1 MRDFL
6 VTLIVLC
13 SVPMTFVRPHV
24 GVLVGT
30 WLSLMSPHRLAWGY
44 AQTLRVAM
52 IVAAATLVAWIISR
66 EPKRPPGGAVVAL
79 LGAFTF
85 WIFVCMPFA
94 LVPAEAW
101 DKFVQVL
108 KILLLTYVAMCLIQ
122 GKERIQALVWVTA
135 LSIAFYGLRGGIFTI
150 LTAGQ
155 YRVWGPPGTFIE
167 DNNQLGM
174 ALIMVL
180 PLLYYLQLSGVQ
192 SLTPML
198 QRWVRLGLWGLMGLT
213 LLAILGTYSRGA
225 LVGLSIVLAF
235 FWWRTPHRIVTG
247 GIFAVVLAGALLS
260 APEKW
265 FERMETIANYQ
276 EDESAQGR
284 IDAWTF
290 ATKIALDRPLVG
302 GGFRVFYDR
311 DIFLSYIPSA
321 PTNRNAHSIYFE
333 VLGEMG
339 FVGLFLFLALGLAAL
354 GTAQRIM
361 RLARG
366 RPELKWAEDLGR
378 MIQVSLVG
386 YASAGAFLNLGF
398 FDLYYTI
405 LVILVATRLEVVCA
419 IGAGE
424 AALTMAVHR
433 SSHLSPFKPVHNN
446 AARTTLEQRLARNNS
461 Q

>member
-6 VTLIVLC
+6 VTLLVLA
-13 SVPMTFVRPHV
+13 SVPMTLVRPHV

-30 WLSLMSPHRLAWGY
+30 WLSLMSPHRLTWGY

-94 LVPAEAW
+94 LVPDEAW
-101 DKFVQVL
+101 DKFVQVI
-108 KILLLTYVAMCLIQ
+108 KILILTYVAMCLIQ

-135 LSIAFYGLRGGIFTI
+135 LSIAFYGLRGGVFTI

-167 DNNQLGM
+167 DNNQLGLAM
-174 ALIMVL
+174 VMVL

-192 SLTPML
+192 SLTPVL
-198 QRWVRLGLWGLMGLT
+198 RRWVRLGLWGLMGLT
-213 LLAILGTYSRGA
+213 VLAILGTYSRGA
-225 LVGLSIVLAF
+225 FLGLSIVMAF
-235 FWWRTPHRIVTG
+235 LWWRTPHRIVTG
-247 GIFAVVLAGALLS
+247 TIFAVVLAGALLS

-265 FERMETIANYQ
+265 FERMESIASYH
-276 EDESAQGR
+276 EDESVQGR
-284 IDAWTF
+284 FDAWTF
-290 ATKIALDRPLVG
+290 ATRLALDRPIVG
-302 GGFRVFYDR
+302 GGFRVFYDK
-311 DIFLSYIPSA
+311 DIFLSYIPDA
-321 PTNRNAHSIYFE
+321 PTSRNAHSIYFE

-354 GTAQRIM
+354 LTAQRII
-361 RLARG
+361 RLSRD
-366 RPELKWAEDLGR
+366 RPELLWAERLGR
-378 MIQVSLVG
+378 MMQVSLIG

-398 FDLYYTI
+398 FDLYYTL
-405 LVILVATRLEVVCA
+405 LVILVATRAEVLRVLA
-419 IGAGE
+419 ESKAGAE
-424 AALTMAVHR
+424 PRTSLR
-433 SSHLSPFKPVHNN
+433 PFVAGQTQP
-446 AARTTLEQRLARNNS
+446 ARLA
-461 Q
+461 